1 MRSFTSEAEV
11 ITNIIDRL
19 KDSGSRARVTVF
31 SDMQGSNTVERVAVF
46 RAAVALEDSEAIVN
60 GMCDIGTDTD
70 RAIFYKGS
78 QVEPTGEGE
87 IRYLFFEAKINPF
100 EEY

>member
-1 MRSFTSEAEV
+1 MKTLTSEAEIISTI
-11 ITNIIDRL
+11 ITKLSDI
-19 KDSGSRARVTVF
+19 GSKARVTVF
-31 SDMQGSNTVERVAVF
+31 SDMQGANTVERVAVF
-46 RAAVALEDSEAIVN
+46 RAAVALEGSEAIVN
-60 GMCDIGTDTD
+60 GICDIGTDTD
-70 RAIFYKGS
+70 RAISYKGS